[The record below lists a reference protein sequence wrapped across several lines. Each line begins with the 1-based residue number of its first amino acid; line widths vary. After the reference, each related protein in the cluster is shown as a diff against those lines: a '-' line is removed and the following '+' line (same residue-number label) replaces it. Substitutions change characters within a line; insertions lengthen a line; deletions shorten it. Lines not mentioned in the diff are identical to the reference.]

1 MVLICSRER
10 PSDGE
15 EEIWFV
21 GVNHFEELS
30 NRGLCGDK
38 KVM

>member
-1 MVLICSRER
+1 MICSRER

-15 EEIWFV
+15 ETWFV
-21 GVNHFEELS
+21 GVDHFEELS
-30 NRGLCGDK
+30 NRGPCGDK